1 MRIRYAHAATGLVA
15 ALGSVLALPGVAGA
29 HATLV
34 HCNVARDSRLTAAP
48 KTLSCIFAEG
58 VQPKGSFVDIVA
70 GDDGGVLNPKDSQ
83 VSFSNPKEMDLPLPK
98 LNKGTYGILW
108 FTISADDGHKA
119 GGYFTFII
127 TK

>member
-1 MRIRYAHAATGLVA
+1 MRIRSAHAAAVMVA

-34 HCNVARDSRLTAAP
+34 HCNIARNARLASTP

-58 VQPKGSFVDIVA
+58 VQPKGSFVDVLA
-70 GDDGGVLNPKDSQ
+70 SDGGVLNTKDSQ
-83 VSFSNPKEMDLPLPK
+83 VSFSNPKEMDLPLSK
-98 LNKGTYGILW
+98 LHKGTYGILW

-119 GGYFTFII
+119 GGYFTFTL

>member
-1 MRIRYAHAATGLVA
+1 MRIRYVHATAAVAA
-15 ALGSVLALPGVAGA
+15 ALGSALALPGVAGA

-34 HCNVARDSRLTAAP
+34 HCNVARGSRLTAAP

-58 VQPKGSFVDIVA
+58 VQPKGSFVDVLA
-70 GDDGGVLNPKDSQ
+70 SDGGVLNPKDSQ
-83 VSFSNPKEMDLPLPK
+83 VSFSNSKEMDLLLPK
-98 LNKGTYGILW
+98 LRKGTYGILW

-119 GGYFTFII
+119 GGYFTFTI